1 MVMSRMLTFP
11 SASRFFGLTSEY
23 RAALFSQIHE
33 IVFYGK
39 GGYDFHTVYNMPIW
53 LRNFT
58 FRKIQEHYEK
68 EQEAYDNAGKGK
80 GTTVMDSS
88 GNIKA
93 PEFAQQAAQNKR
105 RGKKVVY

>member
-1 MVMSRMLTFP
+1 MVMSRILTFL

-23 RAALFSQIHE
+23 RKQLFSHIHE

-58 FRKIQEHYEK
+58 FKKIAEHYKK
-68 EQEAYDNAGKGK
+68 EQEAHDKASNK

-93 PEFAQQAAQNKR
+93 PEYAQNASQNRKK
-105 RGKKVVY
+105 GKKVVY

>member
-1 MVMSRMLTFP
+1 MLTFP
-11 SASRFFGLTSEY
+11 SVSRFFGLTSEY
-23 RAALFSQIHE
+23 RALLFSQIHE

-58 FRKIQEHYEK
+58 FKRIQEHYEK
-68 EQEAYDNAGKGK
+68 EQEAYDNAKGGK

-88 GNIKA
+88 GNITA
-93 PEFAQQAAQNKR
+93 PEYAQQAVQNKR
-105 RGKKVVY
+105 KGKKVVY

>member
-1 MVMSRMLTFP
+1 MVISTMLIFL

-23 RAALFSQIHE
+23 RAQLFSQIHE
-33 IVFYGK
+33 IIFYGK
-39 GGYDFHTVYNMPIW
+39 GGYDFYTIYNMPIW

-58 FRKIQEHYEK
+58 FKKIQEHYAK
-68 EQEAYDNAGKGK
+68 EQEAYDNANNK

-93 PEFAQQAAQNKR
+93 PEYAQNASQNRKK
-105 RGKKVVY
+105 GKKIVY

>member
-1 MVMSRMLTFP
+1 MSRMLTFP

-23 RAALFSQIHE
+23 RALLFSQIHE

-58 FRKIQEHYEK
+58 FKRIQEHYEK
-68 EQEAYDNAGKGK
+68 EQEAYNNVNSK
-80 GTTVMDSS
+80 GTTVMDPS
-88 GNIKA
+88 GNITA
-93 PEFAQQAAQNKR
+93 PEYAQQAAQNRK

>member
-23 RAALFSQIHE
+23 RASLFSQIHE

-58 FRKIQEHYEK
+58 FKKIREHYEK
-68 EQEAYDNAGKGK
+68 EQEAYESSKGGK
-80 GTTVMDSS
+80 GTTVMDSN
-88 GNIKA
+88 GNIKT
-93 PEFAQQAAQNKR
+93 PEFAQQASQNKR
-105 RGKKVVY
+105 AGKKVVY